1 MQIVHD
7 GRGRDQLVAIEI
19 FGQDPGRRGLEGV
32 STMGTIFSG
41 KAVEDLFGLQRP
53 SFQYQT
59 FPMPLVDQRA
69 TTLWTVIA
77 YYRLK
82 GNNPFGF

>member
-1 MQIVHD
+1 
-7 GRGRDQLVAIEI
+7 
-19 FGQDPGRRGLEGV
+19 
-32 STMGTIFSG
+32 
-41 KAVEDLFGLQRP
+41 
-53 SFQYQT
+53 
-59 FPMPLVDQRA
+59 MPLVDQRT